1 MTPLY
6 KLSWAMWI
14 VGTLLIVGSWI
25 NVVPN
30 SIGWVGFGVAL
41 AGTLLSF
48 VAQSRVFARSAS
60 QVRPY
65 LCDSCMLNHESL
77 CLRPDRPNA
86 TDCPEYEGR

>member
-6 KLSWAMWI
+6 KISWGLWI
-14 VGTLLIVGSWI
+14 VGTVLIVGNWI
-25 NVVPN
+25 GVIPN
-30 SIGWVGFGVAL
+30 SIGWIGFGVAL

-48 VAQSRVFARSAS
+48 VSQSRGFAGAAS
-60 QVRPY
+60 QEKPF

-86 TDCPEYEGR
+86 TECPDYEGR